1 MRPVNRG
8 VLASG
13 VGLRG
18 RRLTD
23 QCYDMSPVEIAVA
36 ALRRG
41 GIVAFPTDTYY
52 GLGANVFDAHAVGRI
67 LEAKGRAPSAPLPVL
82 LADADDVK
90 KVCLDPP
97 PELES
102 LAEAFWPGPLTVVV
116 PALQGVAHG
125 VTAGK
130 GTVGVRVPDHEIP
143 RSIARQL
150 GSPLTGTSA
159 NLSGNGPHKTE
170 EAVEDE
176 LGDHVDYVVPGDCGT
191 HAAAVDGSR
200 SMRQFA
206 RRVARRGY
214 FAGRL
219 EASPAR
225 D

>member
-1 MRPVNRG
+1 M
-8 VLASG
+8 ASG

-18 RRLTD
+18 RRLTG

-52 GLGANVFDAHAVGRI
+52 GLGANVFDAQAVERI
-67 LEAKGRAPSAPLPVL
+67 LVAKGRPPSSPLPVL
-82 LADADDVK
+82 LADAGDVE

-97 PELES
+97 PELER

-125 VTAGK
+125 VTAGH

-143 RSIARQL
+143 RSIAREL

-159 NLSGNGPHKTE
+159 NLSGNGPHKTG

-191 HAAAVDGSR
+191 HAAASTVVDLCGNSPVVLR
-200 SMRQFA
+200 DGAISLADLKQVLPGIRRQGD
-206 RRVARRGY
+206 VH
-214 FAGRL
+214 
-219 EASPAR
+219 
-225 D
+225 

>member
-1 MRPVNRG
+1 M
-8 VLASG
+8 ASG

-18 RRLTD
+18 RRLTG

-52 GLGANVFDAHAVGRI
+52 GLGANVFDDDAVERI
-67 LEAKGRAPSAPLPVL
+67 LEAKGRPPSSPLPVL
-82 LADADDVK
+82 LADAGDVE

-102 LAEAFWPGPLTVVV
+102 LAEAFWPGPLTVVA
-116 PALQGVAHG
+116 PALPGVAHG
-125 VTAGK
+125 VTAGR

-159 NLSGNGPHKTE
+159 NLSGNGPHKTG

-176 LGDHVDYVVPGDCGT
+176 LGDHVDYVVPGECGT
-191 HAAAVDGSR
+191 HAAASTVVDLCGYLPVVLRDGAISLADLK
-200 SMRQFA
+200 QVLPGI
-206 RRVARRGY
+206 RRHGDVH
-214 FAGRL
+214 
-219 EASPAR
+219 
-225 D
+225 

>member
-1 MRPVNRG
+1 M
-8 VLASG
+8 ASA
-13 VGLRG
+13 VSLRG
-18 RRLTD
+18 RRLTG

-52 GLGANVFDAHAVGRI
+52 GLGANVFDDDAVERI

-82 LADADDVK
+82 LADAADVE

-143 RSIARQL
+143 RSISRQL
-150 GSPLTGTSA
+150 DSPVTGTSA
-159 NLSGNGPHKTE
+159 NLSGNGPHKTG
-170 EAVEDE
+170 EAVKDE

-191 HAAAVDGSR
+191 HAAASTVVDLCGNSPVVLR
-200 SMRQFA
+200 DGAISLADLKQVLPGIRRQGD
-206 RRVARRGY
+206 VH
-214 FAGRL
+214 
-219 EASPAR
+219 
-225 D
+225 

>member
-1 MRPVNRG
+1 
-8 VLASG
+8 LASG

-18 RRLTD
+18 RRLTG

-52 GLGANVFDAHAVGRI
+52 GLGANVFDAQAVERI
-67 LEAKGRAPSAPLPVL
+67 LAAKGRPPSSPLPVL
-82 LADADDVK
+82 LADAGDVE

-97 PELES
+97 PELER
-102 LAEAFWPGPLTVVV
+102 LAEAFWPGPLTVVA
-116 PALQGVAHG
+116 PALHGVAHG
-125 VTAGK
+125 VTAGH

-159 NLSGNGPHKTE
+159 NLSGNGPHKTG

-191 HAAAVDGSR
+191 HAAASTVVDLCGNSPVVLR
-200 SMRQFA
+200 DGAISLADLKQVLPGIRRQGD
-206 RRVARRGY
+206 VH
-214 FAGRL
+214 
-219 EASPAR
+219 
-225 D
+225 